1 MNPIVMKFGG
11 SSVENIEKMQAIA
24 QRIIEK
30 KRGGFDIVVV
40 VSAMGKTTNQLL
52 DLAHQASANPSKRE
66 IDLLIS
72 TGEQVSIS
80 LLSMILNEN
89 GQTAIGLTGFQ
100 AGIRTSGLHTKNKIE
115 DIDIEKVEKH
125 LREGKIVVV
134 AGFQGLNQ
142 DGDITTLGRGGSD
155 TTAVALG
162 AKLGCRVEIYTDVEG
177 IYGVDPRL
185 YPHAKKIDVISYEEM
200 KEMAFL
206 GAKVMEPRSI
216 EIGHRFAVEILV
228 ASAHQHTLGT
238 LIKEYDPSMETKS
251 ITGLSVSERVI
262 LVSINHLPSQSRHTA
277 DLFIK
282 LAQNEINVDMI
293 SQTHTP
299 DGFVNLAFTAS
310 SEDTLLINDVLAE
323 IQKKYEDVVVSTDT
337 RIVKVSVVGMAMRTQ
352 SGVAATLFK
361 LFAENDIDYKLIT
374 TSEISISYTIDSAL
388 KEKAV
393 HLIASA
399 FNL

>member
-24 QRIIEK
+24 QRIIRK
-30 KRGGFDIVVV
+30 KEDGFDIVVV

-52 DLAHQASANPSKRE
+52 DLARQASANPSKRE

-89 GQTAIGLTGFQ
+89 GHLAIGLTGFQ
-100 AGIRTSGLHTKNKIE
+100 AGIKTSGLPTKNKIE
-115 DIDIEKVEKH
+115 DIDIEKVVKH
-125 LREGKIVVV
+125 LRENKIVVV

-142 DGDITTLGRGGSD
+142 QGDITTLGRGGSD
-155 TTAVALG
+155 TTAVALA
-162 AKLGCRVEIYTDVEG
+162 AKLGCRAEIYTDVEG

-185 YPHAKKIDVISYEEM
+185 YPSARKIDVISFEEM

-216 EIGHRFAVEILV
+216 EIGHRYKIEILV
-228 ASAHQHTLGT
+228 ASAHQNIPGT
-238 LIKEYDPSMETKS
+238 LIKEADPTMETKS
-251 ITGLSVSERVI
+251 ITGLSISERVI
-262 LVSINHLPSQSRHTA
+262 LVTINHLPSQSRHSA

-282 LAQNEINVDMI
+282 LAQNEINIDMI
-293 SQTHTP
+293 SQTMTS
-299 DGFVNLAFTAS
+299 DGYVNLAFTAS
-310 SEDTLLINDVLAE
+310 SEDTHLINEVLTE
-323 IQKKYEDVVVSTDT
+323 IQQKYENVVVSTDT
-337 RIVKVSVVGMAMRTQ
+337 NIVKVSVVGMGMRTQ
-352 SGVAATLFK
+352 SGVAATLFE
-361 LFAENDIDYKLIT
+361 LFATNDIDYKLIT

-393 HLIASA
+393 HMIAST

>member
-24 QRIIEK
+24 QKIQQK
-30 KRGGFDIVVV
+30 KTDGFDVVVV

-52 DLAHQASANPSKRE
+52 ELARQASTNPSKRE

-80 LLSMILNEN
+80 LLSMILNGN
-89 GQTAIGLTGFQ
+89 GQSAIGLTGFQ

-125 LREGKIVVV
+125 LRDGKIVVV

-162 AKLGCRVEIYTDVEG
+162 AKLNCRVEIYTDVEG

-185 YPHAKKIDVISYEEM
+185 YPNAKKIDMISYEEM

-228 ASAHQHTLGT
+228 ASAHQNTPGT
-238 LIKEYDPSMETKS
+238 LIKEFDPSMETKS

-293 SQTHTP
+293 SQTNTP

-310 SEDTLLINDVLAE
+310 SEDTHLINDVLTE
-323 IQKKYEDVVVSTDT
+323 LQKKYDDVIISTDT
-337 RIVKVSVVGMAMRTQ
+337 NIVKVSVVGMAMRTQ
-352 SGVAATLFK
+352 SGVAATLFE
-361 LFAENDIDYKLIT
+361 LFAANDIDYKLIT
-374 TSEISISYTIDSAL
+374 TSEISISYTISSAL

-393 HLIASA
+393 YLIASA

>member
-1 MNPIVMKFGG
+1 MNPVVMKFGG

-24 QRIIEK
+24 QRIIRK
-30 KRGGFDIVVV
+30 KAEGYDIVVV

-52 DLAHQASANPSKRE
+52 DLARQASANPSKRE

-89 GQTAIGLTGFQ
+89 GQSAIGLTGFQ
-100 AGIRTSGLHTKNKIE
+100 AGIKTSGLHTKNKIE

-142 DGDITTLGRGGSD
+142 EGDITTLGRGGSD
-155 TTAVALG
+155 TTAVALA
-162 AKLGCRVEIYTDVEG
+162 AKLNCRAEIYTDVEG

-185 YPHAKKIDVISYEEM
+185 YPAAKKIDMISFEEM

-216 EIGHRFAVEILV
+216 EIGHRFKIEILV
-228 ASAHQHTLGT
+228 ASAHQDTVGT
-238 LIKEYDPSMETKS
+238 LIKEADPAMETKS
-251 ITGLSVSERVI
+251 ITGLSISERVI
-262 LVSINHLPSQSRHTA
+262 LVTIHQLSSQSRHSA

-282 LAQNEINVDMI
+282 LAQNEINIDMI
-293 SQTHTP
+293 SQTMTS
-299 DGFVNLAFTAS
+299 DGYVNLAFTAS
-310 SEDTLLINDVLAE
+310 SEDTHLINEVLME
-323 IQKKYEDVVVSTDT
+323 IQKKYENVVISTDT
-337 RIVKVSVVGMAMRTQ
+337 SIVKVSVVGMGMRTQ
-352 SGVAATLFK
+352 SGVAATLFE
-361 LFAENDIDYKLIT
+361 LFATNHIDYKLIT

-393 HLIASA
+393 HLIAST

>member
-24 QRIIEK
+24 QRIQQK
-30 KRGGFDIVVV
+30 KTDGFDVVVV

-52 DLAHQASANPSKRE
+52 ELARQASTNPSKRE

-89 GQTAIGLTGFQ
+89 GQSSIGLTGFQ
-100 AGIRTSGLHTKNKIE
+100 AGIKTSGLHTKNKIE

-125 LREGKIVVV
+125 LRDGKIVVV

-162 AKLGCRVEIYTDVEG
+162 AKLNCRVEIYTDVEG

-185 YPHAKKIDVISYEEM
+185 YPNAKKIDMISYEEM

-228 ASAHQHTLGT
+228 ASAHQNTPGT
-238 LIKEYDPSMETKS
+238 LIKEFDPSMETKS
-251 ITGLSVSERVI
+251 ITGLSISERVI

-293 SQTHTP
+293 SQTNTP

-310 SEDTLLINDVLAE
+310 SEDTHLINDVLTE
-323 IQKKYEDVVVSTDT
+323 LQKKYDDVIISTDT
-337 RIVKVSVVGMAMRTQ
+337 NIVKVSVVGMAMRTQ
-352 SGVAATLFK
+352 SGVAATLFE
-361 LFAENDIDYKLIT
+361 LFAANDIDYKLIT
-374 TSEISISYTIDSAL
+374 TSEISISYTISSAL